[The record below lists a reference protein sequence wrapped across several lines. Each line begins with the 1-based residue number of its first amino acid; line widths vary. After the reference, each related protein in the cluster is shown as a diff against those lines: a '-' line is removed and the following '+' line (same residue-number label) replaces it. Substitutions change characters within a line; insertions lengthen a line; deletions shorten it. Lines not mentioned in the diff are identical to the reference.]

1 MLLGNLTYS
10 DIDPGDVAD
19 LTVTMAPEWDDL
31 FELTTAGGLK
41 LCSLNDVVCLN
52 LFQKNRLLLNIYY

>member
-1 MLLGNLTYS
+1 VLLGNLTYS

-41 LCSLNDVVCLN
+41 LCSLNDVVCL
-52 LFQKNRLLLNIYY
+52 KSISKE